1 MEVHYESLTVVE
13 TDVHYPTD
21 VNLLWDALRCL
32 LRVLGVGGWR
42 QSAYLTEQVRKLFN
56 RVRSAP
62 QRRGRKGRRRVQ
74 AYLRRARSLVARAKQ
89 SLVALAL
96 VRAPQA
102 VRAEVACYLEHARRQ
117 IDQIERRVLQGET
130 IPHAEKVLSIFE
142 PHTRWCAKGKAGRPV
157 ELGVPVCR
165 GSHYF
170 GGW

>member
-1 MEVHYESLTVVE
+1 MDSFVVE

-32 LRVLGVGGWR
+32 LRVLGMACPELGVGGWR
-42 QSAYLTEQVRKLFN
+42 QSTHLTEQVRKLFN

-74 AYLRRARSLVARAKQ
+74 AYLRRARSLA
-89 SLVALAL
+89 ALAL

-102 VRAEVACYLEHARRQ
+102 VREEVACYLEHVRRQ
-117 IDQIERRVLQGET
+117 IDQIDRRVLQGET

-142 PHTRWCAKGKAGRPV
+142 PHTRWCAKGKAAARWSWGCRWRWWRARSSSCCTGR
-157 ELGVPVCR
+157 
-165 GSHYF
+165 
-170 GGW
+170 